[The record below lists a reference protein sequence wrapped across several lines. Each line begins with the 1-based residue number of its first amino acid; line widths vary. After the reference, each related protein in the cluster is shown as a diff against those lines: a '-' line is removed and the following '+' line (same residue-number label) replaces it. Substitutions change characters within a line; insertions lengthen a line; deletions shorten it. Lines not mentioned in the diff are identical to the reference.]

1 MTRDSG
7 FGTRDSQ
14 QRRFSGFGFRGSQT
28 RDSELGTR
36 DSQQSRVS
44 GFGLRGSQTR
54 HSGLGTRDSQRPGF
68 ARFLFRNPVF
78 VFSSMSSFCLYPLP
92 STFCL
97 LPSAYPRR
105 GKRKW
110 ATVLSQ
116 GLRPGLNSY
125 AAPRLPNCLLPTAF
139 CLLPSALCLLPSA
152 FCPLPS
158 ALCLRPCR
166 RPFPRRLPTRSLRRP
181 SRRGWPPDPWD
192 LRRAAPAPS
201 GGSCA
206 DSTPTRRALLS
217 PAWLTPR

>member
-152 FCPLPS
+152 S
-158 ALCLRPCR
+158 GRAGA
-166 RPFPRRLPTRSLRRP
+166 P
-181 SRRGWPPDPWD
+181 SRDVFRPGAFGDRLAADGHQIPGTFVGQRQ
-192 LRRAAPAPS
+192 LRAEEAAQIRLRHDEPCCRQL
-201 GGSCA
+201 G
-206 DSTPTRRALLS
+206 
-217 PAWLTPR
+217 